1 MIILT
6 EIIIITDLSFTSH
19 PLVLTRHTPE
29 RMPPP
34 SPTPGGA

>member
-1 MIILT
+1 MLT

-19 PLVLTRHTPE
+19 PPALTRHIAAPT
-29 RMPPP
+29 PPP